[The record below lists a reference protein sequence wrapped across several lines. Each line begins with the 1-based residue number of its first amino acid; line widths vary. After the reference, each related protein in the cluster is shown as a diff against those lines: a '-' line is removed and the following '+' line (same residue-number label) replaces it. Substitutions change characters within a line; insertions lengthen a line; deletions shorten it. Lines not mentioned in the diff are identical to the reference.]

1 MPLLCR
7 VSLKKGAL
15 YNYKFIVGLA
25 LGQAI
30 IIGAQAVIYFLYYEE
45 KIWNMKKVTET
56 EKRKIYLYKKIS
68 QLKKNANKETN
79 KTKKKQ
85 LNREIKKLQDSL
97 PNIRKKVYEREK
109 RKSNPVKE
117 ERERQEQIRKK
128 EAAFRERLIREDL
141 ERRKNRK
148 LLVTMKDTDRSDRVC
163 PSCGVP
169 YNTSSGFSRCR
180 CS

>member
-1 MPLLCR
+1 
-7 VSLKKGAL
+7 
-15 YNYKFIVGLA
+15 
-25 LGQAI
+25 
-30 IIGAQAVIYFLYYEE
+30 
-45 KIWNMKKVTET
+45 MKKVTET

-68 QLKKNANKETN
+68 QLKKDANKETN
-79 KTKKKQ
+79 ITKKKQ

-148 LLVTMKDTDRSDRVC
+148 LLVTMKETDRSDRVC